1 MNLEKPSVRLS
12 LKSTKEEMLKAYN
25 DLVARFQEKA
35 ATSSEKQVEAK
46 KTAEAAVVEKASSY
60 TVESII
66 KGLANV
72 NIYVGKALTDL
83 SRELTAEAGK
93 LTEIREAIAIETKH
107 LEELHDIRLAADTL
121 ANLIQDHTQ
130 KKAAFEVESEEERSQ
145 FEADMAA
152 RRAEWKKEQEV
163 YNATLRENEAKL
175 KKERE
180 REREEYE
187 YNLTLARKKD
197 KDLYEEQKA
206 NLLKALKEERL
217 KQEQELSARE
227 TAVVATEA
235 ELSELRAK
243 VAAFPA
249 ELSAAVERTEREVLQ
264 RSDARAKLEE
274 QLRSKE
280 VEGDKR
286 VAELR
291 IAALEET
298 VKRQLT
304 QIEGL
309 TKKLE
314 EANVQVQAIAVKAIE
329 GASNSRALNTINEIA
344 MEQAKNIRDKR

>member
-1 MNLEKPSVRLS
+1 MEKPMVRLS

-25 DLVARFQEKA
+25 ELVTRFSEKA
-35 ATSSEKQVEAK
+35 ASSSEKQVEAK
-46 KTAEAAVVEKASSY
+46 KTTEAGVVDKASSY

-83 SRELTAEAGK
+83 SRELTAEANK
-93 LTEIREAIAIETKH
+93 LTEIREAIDIETKH

-121 ANLIQDHTQ
+121 ANLIQDHAQ
-130 KKAAFEVESEEERSQ
+130 NKAAFEVESEEERTQ
-145 FEADMAA
+145 FETEMVN
-152 RRAEWKKEQEV
+152 RRAEWKKEQET
-163 YNATLRENEAKL
+163 YNAALKENEAKL

-187 YNLTLARKKD
+187 YNLALARKKD

-206 NLLKALKEERL
+206 SLLKTLKEERL

-227 TAVVATEA
+227 TAVSSVETELA
-235 ELSELRAK
+235 ELRAK
-243 VAAFPA
+243 VASVPTD
-249 ELSAAVERTEREVLQ
+249 LSAAVERAEREALQ
-264 RSDARAKLEE
+264 RAEARARLEE

-286 VAELR
+286 VAELT
-291 IAALEET
+291 ITALEEM
-298 VKRQLT
+298 VKRQAT
-304 QIEGL
+304 QIEAL
-309 TKKLE
+309 TRKLE

-329 GASNSRALNTINEIA
+329 GASNARALSTINEIA

>member
-1 MNLEKPSVRLS
+1 MEKPAVRLS

-25 DLVARFQEKA
+25 DLATRFQEKA
-35 ATSSEKQVEAK
+35 ANSSEKQVEAK
-46 KTAEAAVVEKASSY
+46 KATESAVVDKASNY

-83 SRELTAEAGK
+83 SRELTAEANK
-93 LTEIREAIAIETKH
+93 LTEIREAITIETKH

-121 ANLIQDHTQ
+121 ANLIQNNTQ
-130 KKAAFEVESEEERSQ
+130 NKAAFEAESEEERNQ
-145 FEADMAA
+145 FAAEMAA
-152 RRAEWKKEQEV
+152 KRAEWKKEQEA
-163 YNATLRENEAKL
+163 YNAALKENEARL

-187 YNLTLARKKD
+187 YNLALSRKKD
-197 KDLYEEQKA
+197 KDLYEEQKGG
-206 NLLKALKEERL
+206 LLKALKEERT

-227 TAVVATEA
+227 SAVVAVETE
-235 ELSELRAK
+235 LGELRTK
-243 VAAFPA
+243 VANFPSSLA
-249 ELSAAVERTEREVLQ
+249 AAVEQAEREALQ
-264 RSDARAKLEE
+264 RSEARSKLEE
-274 QLRSKE
+274 QLRLKE

-291 IAALEET
+291 INALEES
-298 VKRQLT
+298 VKRQAA
-304 QIEGL
+304 QIEAL

-329 GASNSRALNTINEIA
+329 GASNARALSTINEIA